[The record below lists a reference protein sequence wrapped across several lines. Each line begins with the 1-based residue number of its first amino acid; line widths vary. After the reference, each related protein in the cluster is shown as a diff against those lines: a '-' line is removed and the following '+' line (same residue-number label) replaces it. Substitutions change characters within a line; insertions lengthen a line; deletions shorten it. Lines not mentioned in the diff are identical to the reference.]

1 MLLAINLSNQYCF
14 ANFANRSESYRCPAC
29 KNPVVLRHGQQNVA
43 HFAHQVQAS
52 CHSFTEGETIDH
64 LLGKMALY
72 QHFAKDYQV
81 VIEPVLG
88 QISQRP
94 DLLVKRPQGPDLAI
108 EYQCSP
114 IGRKRLQERNQ
125 GLESLGLEVLWIL
138 GPDYYQRRLSG
149 ELTCRFLYCG
159 RLFFYVPKQKRFD
172 TRFNFSKTDFHR
184 IQYESQTGFGGVL
197 SSVASGADSVASGAD
212 NDERAGRKLT
222 GQPIVNQTR
231 LVSSTSDLAQHLL
244 YQRTKLTL
252 LMVQGRVN
260 IDLINYLYERERRLD
275 QIPDWCLL
283 GQVFGL
289 AVPNWHFRLV
299 LVLLL
304 ERVGLNHWIFEDSLS
319 TRLRQYFYP
328 SFHDHEKILKAT
340 YADLAASGIICLQ
353 DNKILVVKLPQF
365 VAD

>member
-1 MLLAINLSNQYCF
+1 MLLAINSSNQYCF
-14 ANFANRSESYRCPAC
+14 ANLANREESYRCPAC
-29 KNPVVLRHGQQNVA
+29 KESVVLRHGQQNVA

-72 QHFAKDYQV
+72 RSFAKDYQV
-81 VIEPVLG
+81 VVEPVLG

-125 GLESLGLEVLWIL
+125 GLKSLGLEVLWVL
-138 GPDYYQRRLSG
+138 GPAYYQRRLSG
-149 ELTCRFLYCG
+149 ELICRFLYCG

-172 TRFNFSKTDFHR
+172 TRFNFSKTDFHKLHYQNQ
-184 IQYESQTGFGGVL
+184 IGFPAIL
-197 SSVASGADSVASGAD
+197 SSLANGAEDDHDKPLGMRSASQPVLYQT
-212 NDERAGRKLT
+212 KL
-222 GQPIVNQTR
+222 VNP
-231 LVSSTSDLAQHLL
+231 TSNLAQHLL

-260 IDLINYLYERERRLD
+260 IDMINYLYERGQRLD

-289 AVPNWHFRLV
+289 AVPNWYFRLV

-304 ERVGLNHWIFEDSLS
+304 EKVGLNHWIFEKSLS
-319 TRLRQYFYP
+319 ARLRQYFYP
-328 SFHDHEKILKAT
+328 SFQEPEKIVKAT
-340 YADLAASGIICLQ
+340 YTDLAVSGVICLQ
-353 DNKILVVKLPQF
+353 DNKILVIKLLQF